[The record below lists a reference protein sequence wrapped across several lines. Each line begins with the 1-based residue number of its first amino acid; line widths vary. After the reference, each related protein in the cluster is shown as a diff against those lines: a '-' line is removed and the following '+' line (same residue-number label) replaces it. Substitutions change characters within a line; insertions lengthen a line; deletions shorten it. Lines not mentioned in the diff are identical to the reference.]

1 MVDVFVV
8 STSFLMWLL
17 AVTASVMVV
26 NRASSSKSRIRNAQ
40 WQAALWP
47 VFALI
52 VIALAYGSSGGGE
65 IGILLFF
72 FFMLS
77 LVGVYVL
84 LSETIARA
92 AAEKGRNRSQFLW
105 FAALLGPIISGIAV
119 ALMSSQG
126 DNSAVKSS
134 MTAGTMQRSVDR
146 QKKCPYCAELV
157 LKDAVKCRYCGEW
170 LESKVNKG
178 ENNE

>member
-1 MVDVFVV
+1 MVDLFIV
-8 STSFLMWLL
+8 STSFLIWLL
-17 AVTASVMVV
+17 SVTLSVMVV
-26 NRASSSKSRIRNAQ
+26 NRATSSKTRLRNAQ

-52 VIALAYGSSGGGE
+52 FIALMYGSSGGGDL
-65 IGILLFF
+65 GILLFF
-72 FFMLS
+72 YFMLS

-84 LSETIARA
+84 LCEVIARA
-92 AAEKGRNRSQFLW
+92 AAEKGRNESQYLW

-126 DNSAVKSS
+126 DNSAAKSS
-134 MTAGTMQRSVDR
+134 GTAGNMQGPVNR